1 MRKILLSIII
11 VLLLVITYFS
21 LFKGI
26 EIGSLK
32 ISSIK
37 QIDENSK
44 LLEEKTLEANNYI
57 DIEYPKKREELK
69 QANDKMQDTKKR
81 YLDETNASSDT
92 EIQSALEIESFD
104 IEKLWTKLGNH
115 AKAEEVNLKLV
126 INNSS
131 SGSTD
136 TKDLSF
142 TVNGSYVGITN
153 FIYDIEDD
161 DQLKFRIY
169 NYKMLPYQN
178 RILQA
183 TFIVKDV
190 RITSTSL
197 NEALPSSNEVSA
209 SQNTNTQN
217 TDTQNTTKE

>member
-57 DIEYPKKREELK
+57 DIEYPKKREDLK

-81 YLDETNASSDT
+81 YLDETNASSEA

-126 INNSS
+126 INSSS

-178 RILQA
+178 GILQA

-197 NEALPSSNEVSA
+197 NEALPSSNGA
-209 SQNTNTQN
+209 SVATEEQN

>member
-37 QIDENSK
+37 QIYENSK

-57 DIEYPKKREELK
+57 DIEYPKKREDLK

-81 YLDETNASSDT
+81 YLDETNASSEA

-126 INNSS
+126 INSSS

-136 TKDLSF
+136 TKDLAF

-153 FIYDIEDD
+153 FLYDIEDD
-161 DQLKFRIY
+161 DQLNFRIY

-178 RILQA
+178 DILQA
-183 TFIVKDV
+183 TFTVKDV
-190 RITSTSL
+190 RITSDSL
-197 NEALPSSNEVSA
+197 NESLTSSVQTSTETENK
-209 SQNTNTQN
+209 NTNTQN
-217 TDTQNTTKE
+217 TTKE

>member
-1 MRKILLSIII
+1 MRKILLTIII
-11 VLLLVITYFS
+11 ILLLIFGYFA

-26 EIGSLK
+26 EIGNFK

-37 QIDENSK
+37 QIDENNK
-44 LLEEKTLEANNYI
+44 LLEAKIEKVNNDI
-57 DIEYPKKREELK
+57 DAQYPKKREELN
-69 QANDKMQDTKKR
+69 QAISKVKDAEDRYTK
-81 YLDETNASSDT
+81 ETNLSSDQ

-126 INNSS
+126 INSSS

-142 TVNGSYVGITN
+142 TVDGSYVGITN

-161 DQLKFRIY
+161 DQLDFRIY

-178 RILQA
+178 DILQA

-190 RITSTSL
+190 RITSESL
-197 NEALPSSNEVSA
+197 NESLTSSIQTNDETDKE
-209 SQNTNTQN
+209 NTNTQN
-217 TDTQNTTKE
+217 TTKQ

>member
-26 EIGSLK
+26 EIGKFK

-44 LLEEKTLEANNYI
+44 LLEAKTTEANNYI

-69 QANDKMQDTKKR
+69 QQNDKMQDTKQR
-81 YLDETNASSDT
+81 YLDETNASSDK
-92 EIQSALEIESFD
+92 EIESALERESFD
-104 IEKLWTKLGNH
+104 IEKLWTKLGNY
-115 AKAEEVNLKLV
+115 AKSEEVNLKLELKS
-126 INNSS
+126 SS
-131 SGSTD
+131 SGSTE

-153 FIYDIEDD
+153 FLYNIEDD

-178 RILQA
+178 GILQA
-183 TFIVKDV
+183 TFIVRDV

-197 NEALPSSNEVSA
+197 NEALPSSSGSTTNE
-209 SQNTNTQN
+209 N
-217 TDTQNTTKE
+217 TDTQNTAKE

>member
-11 VLLLVITYFS
+11 VLLLVFIYFS

-26 EIGSLK
+26 KIGSFK

-37 QIDENSK
+37 QIDEQSK
-44 LLEEKTLEANNYI
+44 LLEEKTAEVNNYI

-69 QANDKMQDTKKR
+69 EASTKMQETKKR
-81 YLDETNASSDT
+81 YLDETNQSSDA

-115 AKAEEVNLKLV
+115 AKQEEVNLKLV
-126 INNSS
+126 INSSS

-153 FIYDIEDD
+153 FIYAIEDD
-161 DQLKFRIY
+161 DQLDFRIH

-178 RILQA
+178 DILQA

-197 NEALPSSNEVSA
+197 NESLTSSTQSSDATENEKENA
-209 SQNTNTQN
+209 TTQN
-217 TDTQNTTKE
+217 ATKD

>member
-26 EIGSLK
+26 EIGKFK

-44 LLEEKTLEANNYI
+44 LLEAKTTEANNYI
-57 DIEYPKKREELK
+57 DIEYPKKREELN
-69 QANDKMQDTKKR
+69 QASDKMIEAEAR
-81 YLDETNASSDT
+81 YMAETNASSDS
-92 EIQSALEIESFD
+92 EIQSALERESFD
-104 IEKLWTKLGNH
+104 IEKLWTKLGNY
-115 AKAEEVNLKLV
+115 AKSEEVNLKLELKS
-126 INNSS
+126 SS
-131 SGSTD
+131 SGSTE

-153 FIYDIEDD
+153 FLYNIEDD

-178 RILQA
+178 GILQA
-183 TFIVKDV
+183 TFIVRDV

-197 NEALPSSNEVSA
+197 NEALPSSSGSTTNE
-209 SQNTNTQN
+209 N
-217 TDTQNTTKE
+217 TDTQNTAKE

>member
-26 EIGSLK
+26 EIGNFK

-44 LLEEKTLEANNYI
+44 LLDEKILEANNKI
-57 DIEYPKKREELK
+57 DIDYPKKREDLK
-69 QANDKMQDTKKR
+69 QANDKMKETEEK
-81 YLDETNASSDT
+81 YAAETNASSDK
-92 EIQSALEIESFD
+92 ELEAALQIESFD
-104 IEKLWTKLGNH
+104 IEKLWTKLGNY
-115 AKAEEVNLKLV
+115 AKAEEVNLKLELKS
-126 INNSS
+126 SS

-178 RILQA
+178 GILQA

-197 NEALPSSNEVSA
+197 NEASPNSSGTIGTTEGQS
-209 SQNTNTQN
+209 

>member
-57 DIEYPKKREELK
+57 DIEYPKKREDLK
-69 QANDKMQDTKKR
+69 QASDKMQDTKKR
-81 YLDETNASSDT
+81 YLDETNASSDA

-178 RILQA
+178 GILQA

-197 NEALPSSNEVSA
+197 NEALTSSSGA
-209 SQNTNTQN
+209 STSEN

>member
-1 MRKILLSIII
+1 MRKILLSTII
-11 VLLLVITYFS
+11 VLLLVIAYFS

-44 LLEEKTLEANNYI
+44 LLDEKTTEANNYI

-69 QANDKMQDTKKR
+69 RVNNKMQDTKKR
-81 YLDETNASSDT
+81 YLDETNASSDA

-126 INNSS
+126 INSSS
-131 SGSTD
+131 SGSTE

-142 TVNGSYVGITN
+142 TVDGSYVGITN

-178 RILQA
+178 GILRA

-197 NEALPSSNEVSA
+197 NEVLPSSNT
-209 SQNTNTQN
+209 TNTTTQEEN
-217 TDTQNTTKE
+217 TDTQNTTKH

>member
-26 EIGSLK
+26 EIGKFK

-44 LLEEKTLEANNYI
+44 LLEEKTTEANNYI

-69 QANDKMQDTKKR
+69 QQNDKMQDTKKK
-81 YLDETNASSDT
+81 YLDETNTSSDT
-92 EIQSALEIESFD
+92 EIQSALERESFD
-104 IEKLWTKLGNH
+104 IEKLWTKLGNY
-115 AKAEEVNLKLV
+115 AKAEEVNLKLELKS
-126 INNSS
+126 SS

-178 RILQA
+178 GILQA
-183 TFIVKDV
+183 TFIVRDV

-197 NEALPSSNEVSA
+197 NEALPSSSGSTTNE
-209 SQNTNTQN
+209 N
-217 TDTQNTTKE
+217 TDTQNTAKE

>member
-26 EIGSLK
+26 EIGNLK

-44 LLEEKTLEANNYI
+44 LLDEKITEANNKI
-57 DIEYPKKREELK
+57 DIDYPKKREDLK
-69 QANDKMQDTKKR
+69 QANDKMREAEER
-81 YLDETNASSDT
+81 YVAETNASSDK
-92 EIQSALEIESFD
+92 ELEAALEIESFD
-104 IEKLWTKLGNH
+104 IEKLWTKLGNY
-115 AKAEEVNLKLV
+115 ARAEEVNLKLV
-126 INNSS
+126 LNRSS

-178 RILQA
+178 GILQA

-190 RITSTSL
+190 RITSSSL
-197 NEALPSSNEVSA
+197 NESLPSSSGV
-209 SQNTNTQN
+209 NTTTEGQN
-217 TDTQNTTKE
+217 TDTQSTTKH

>member
-81 YLDETNASSDT
+81 YLDETNASSDA

-178 RILQA
+178 GILQA

-197 NEALPSSNEVSA
+197 NEALTSSSGA
-209 SQNTNTQN
+209 STSEN
-217 TDTQNTTKE
+217 TDTQNTTKQ